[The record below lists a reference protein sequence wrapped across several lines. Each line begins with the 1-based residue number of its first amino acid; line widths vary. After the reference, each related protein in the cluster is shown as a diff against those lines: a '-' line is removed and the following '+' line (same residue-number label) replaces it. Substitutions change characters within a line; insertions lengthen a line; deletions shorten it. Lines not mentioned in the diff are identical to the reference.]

1 MMKASFIILVL
12 FCVNGTI
19 GTTEKC
25 FSKSQ
30 LLLKGVQGREGH
42 CEQLCDRIPQCTH
55 YLAESFVS
63 LLGTLENCHLLKGNV
78 SWSDAKPAANSSSM
92 EFKFVKDIV
101 NSWSDA
107 IVNTWSAKPT
117 KSKTTCGIKNTWRK
131 IGEDYMG
138 TNCLFEIK
146 PYQAYPLETGDDCF
160 QLCKDHSSHCNH
172 FNFIKD
178 GQQDGHCHL
187 MQGIHKGMKD
197 TTLVTPKVHQSI
209 SCGYLKD
216 N

>member
-1 MMKASFIILVL
+1 MMKASFILLVL
-12 FCVNGTI
+12 FCVNSTI
-19 GTTEKC
+19 GSTEKC
-25 FSKSQ
+25 FFKSK
-30 LLLKGVQGREGH
+30 LLLNGVQVPEGQ
-42 CEQLCDRIPQCTH
+42 CEQQCDRIPQCTH
-55 YLAESFVS
+55 YQAEPFVFH
-63 LLGTLENCHLLKGNV
+63 LRLGTLENCHLLKGNV
-78 SWSDAKPAANSSSM
+78 SWSDAKP
-92 EFKFVKDIV
+92 
-101 NSWSDA
+101 
-107 IVNTWSAKPT
+107 T
-117 KSKTTCGIKNTWRK
+117 KSKSTCGIKNTWRK

>member
-12 FCVNGTI
+12 FCVNGTT
-19 GTTEKC
+19 GSTEKC

-30 LLLKGVQGREGH
+30 LLLNGFQGREGH

-63 LLGTLENCHLLKGNV
+63 LLGTSENCHLLKGNV

-92 EFKFVKDIV
+92 ESKFLKDIVNDIV
-101 NSWSDA
+101 NSWSWA
-107 IVNTWSAKPT
+107 THAA
-117 KSKTTCGIKNTWRK
+117 KTTCGIKNTWRK

-146 PYQAYPLETGDDCF
+146 PYQAYPL
-160 QLCKDHSSHCNH
+160 
-172 FNFIKD
+172 
-178 GQQDGHCHL
+178 
-187 MQGIHKGMKD
+187 
-197 TTLVTPKVHQSI
+197 
-209 SCGYLKD
+209 
-216 N
+216 